1 MPIDSIDPFTAVGG
15 LRFRQNGWIG
25 EGRARYYAS
34 KNRVSLPTMFTVPEH
49 TVIDSLLSYE
59 FNPQFTVSMG
69 VYNIFDLSYWD
80 PQVTRG
86 TLQTASGAGVI
97 GVVPLELYRAPG
109 RTFAVNAVVRW

>member
-1 MPIDSIDPFTAVGG
+1 
-15 LRFRQNGWIG
+15 
-25 EGRARYYAS
+25 
-34 KNRVSLPTMFTVPEH
+34 
-49 TVIDSLLSYE
+49 
-59 FNPQFTVSMG
+59 MG